1 MKETTNVTKA
11 MIMAAIA
18 ETNAV
23 LAGTATESTVKAG
36 FTHINKRI
44 TTQNKSLAKMETEI
58 AELKA
63 MAMDTNEKMAQ
74 IIEAIQTGKVG
85 VQVPTI
91 KNENKDQVN
100 KQYNTTANEAEP
112 IGSVIRGGKRVN
124 VFAKCECCGEYI
136 DSAKVYAYCRQK
148 LSAALQGKVACHKCQ
163 GGLKAGTKEYPA
175 VAPES
180 KEELFAVIG
189 SPISGKDTAS
199 ATTTQAAPTVTK
211 CECCGEAITN
221 ARVIRYNNARKLPM
235 YCQPC
240 QAVKG
245 TNAAAIKG
253 NVSPAADTPIKAA
266 CDFCGKE
273 IVYKSQEVYLNQVD
287 HAAQIGIP
295 ESHKHICGTCYRGGK
310 HEAVIGKPQEESKAV
325 VEEPTMSAEDMAAM
339 KALEEINAQKAAMQ
353 AELEKQNEMIQQ
365 LMAQKAAKKAAKEAR
380 AKAQAEAMAKAQEEA
395 KAEQEAVVEAK
406 VEEPKRKTAEETK
419 ADMRERCMADKE
431 YFWFNE
437 DGREFAYLTTDAK
450 EGADALGFTFRRNI
464 GKAKKSE
471 LLVWLK
477 DNKECT
483 TYIKKSGAFV
493 SGSYAE
499 LALKSVMN
507 PLSNDQMAELM
518 ERMKG
523 MRDVSGDDVTLNSN
537 IEEPVV
543 EDVPESCVSDSN
555 VIDDTIMQLAMDMA
569 NGVAPNEESTGG
581 FVPVGGVP
589 SNAGGLV
596 PLDPS
601 KKVDDV
607 EF

>member
-1 MKETTNVTKA
+1 MKATTNVTKE
-11 MIMAAIA
+11 MIMAAIQ

-23 LAGTATESTVKAG
+23 LTGAATESTVKAG

-58 AELKA
+58 AVLKS
-63 MAMDTNEKMAQ
+63 MTVDTNEKVAQ
-74 IIEAIQTGKVG
+74 ILEAIQSGKVG
-85 VQVPTI
+85 VQSPTI

-148 LSAALQGKVACHKCQ
+148 LSAALKGKVACHKCQ
-163 GGLKAGTKEYPA
+163 GGIKAGTKEFPA

-189 SPISGKDTAS
+189 NPVSGNTTPTAPKKDA
-199 ATTTQAAPTVTK
+199 TVTK

-253 NVSPAADTPIKAA
+253 NVSPAADTPIKAP

-273 IVYKSQEVYLNQVD
+273 IVYKTQEVYLNQVD

-310 HEAVIGKPQEESKAV
+310 HEAMIGKPQEETAV
-325 VEEPTMSAEDMAAM
+325 IEDEVVLSAEDMAAM

-353 AELEKQNEMIQQ
+353 VELEKQNEMIQQ
-365 LMAQKAAKKAAKEAR
+365 LLAQKAAKKAAKEAR
-380 AKAQAEAMAKAQEEA
+380 VKAEAIAKAKAVEETAVVEEPVTEAPKVETPAGELFWFEEGGCQVAYELETVKLACAALDIAYRKNMAKAK
-395 KAEQEAVVEAK
+395 KAE
-406 VEEPKRKTAEETK
+406 
-419 ADMRERCMADKE
+419 C
-431 YFWFNE
+431 
-437 DGREFAYLTTDAK
+437 
-450 EGADALGFTFRRNI
+450 
-464 GKAKKSE
+464 
-471 LLVWLK
+471 LVWLK
-477 DNKECT
+477 DNMKCAE
-483 TYIKKSGAFV
+483 YIDEDGV
-493 SGSYAE
+493 SMCGSLAE
-499 LALKSVMN
+499 SVLKSTMK
-507 PLSNDQMAELM
+507 PLSDDAMAELM

-523 MRDVSGDDVTLNSN
+523 MRDVTGDDVTHISN
-537 IEEPVV
+537 IEEA
-543 EDVPESCVSDSN
+543 PESCVSDSN
-555 VIDDTIMQLAMDMA
+555 VMDDTIMQLAMDMA
-569 NGVAPNEESTGG
+569 NGVAPDEESTGA

-596 PLDPS
+596 PLDPT
-601 KKVDDV
+601 KKGDEVD
-607 EF
+607 F